1 MKNKKILVIGKHNHL
16 GWIEHTIN
24 GFLSNGC
31 EVNHFYTNKLAVKNT
46 IIKGIYKTLGNKK
59 QEISLQMNELN
70 TKIEEFKPD
79 IAVFVGAFFTNI
91 ELFALCKEKNIITIG
106 WVGDKFSNQKS
117 EYSKFIDYLFV
128 SDSAFLDIAKQL
140 DFKDVDLLQFGYDH
154 TLHTNKNL
162 KRENAINFV
171 GSYTKDRDV
180 TFQHIDNYNLKIYGT
195 KWDKLSHVS
204 PSWNISNKKISQPDV
219 VNIYN
224 STLATLN
231 VAQKENI
238 INMVNMR
245 TFEAT
250 ACGSLLVNDYVKD
263 LELCFEPNKEVL
275 VYKNLDE
282 LENIIDRILH
292 DPFLAKA
299 IANNGEKRVKK
310 SSYSY
315 KDRTVKIL
323 NKL

>member
-31 EVNHFYTNKLAVKNT
+31 EVDHFYTNKLSIKNS
-46 IIKGIYKTLGNKK
+46 ILKGIYKTLGNKE
-59 QEISLQMNELN
+59 QEIFLQIDELN
-70 TKIEEFKPD
+70 AKIKEFIPD
-79 IAVFVGAFFTNI
+79 IAIFVGAFFTTI
-91 ELFALCKEKNIITIG
+91 ELFALCKEKNIVTIG

-128 SDSAFLDIAKQL
+128 SDSAFLDMAKQIG
-140 DFKDVDLLQFGYDH
+140 FKDVDLLQFGYDH
-154 TLHTNKNL
+154 ALHTNKNL

-171 GSYTKDRDV
+171 GSYTKDRDL
-180 TFQHIDNYNLKIYGT
+180 TFQHIDNYHMKIYGT
-195 KWDKLSHVS
+195 KWDKLSYIS
-204 PSWNISNKKISQPDV
+204 PSWDISNKKISQKDV
-219 VNIYN
+219 VNVYN

-250 ACGSLLVNDYVKD
+250 ACGGCLISDYVKD
-263 LELCFEPNKEVL
+263 IELCFEPSKEIL

-282 LENIIDRILH
+282 LEDIVDRISK
-292 DPFLAKA
+292 DNNFAKA
-299 IANNGEKRVKK
+299 IAKNGEKRVKK
-310 SSYSY
+310 SNYRY
-315 KDRTVKIL
+315 KERIKTMIE
-323 NKL
+323 KL